1 MRIALAFL
9 GLLAVSCLLQA
20 QAPSGAL
27 FDNYGTFPAAYQQP
41 AAGLNSPY
49 HWEVELGGQANF
61 ENNYVFIRWAA
72 GFWLLNRVRS
82 ANVLG
87 VVSGTQKWIVG
98 SKVYDFDYFDDDA
111 TRFLRF
117 EGSISG
123 PAISFR
129 LGANWRIGAF
139 HRIRLAGDAR
149 DIDNQFSFDNYDQ
162 LPEGDRIQVQA
173 SSLQGVAWQE
183 AGLNLARSFATDGGQ
198 VGIGINARYINP
210 LSGAQMITSG
220 QTTVTKINRG
230 SVGLEGADVQ
240 LGLSGDLLEN
250 NPGAA
255 PGYGWGLDVG
265 FTYSHGYV
273 GRGSNK
279 PLWTIGAALLDVG
292 QITFNNSAETHRF
305 ASEADRSLIGE
316 NYEFAGEGLEQLPQV
331 LDQLNRDF
339 YPVSGPNSSLIG
351 SGFQIGLPTR
361 ASLSFSYQATEE
373 IGFDARVLVGV
384 PLMANSIRGG
394 QVASVNMRYTKWWYG
409 FGTSLHLHEFQ
420 RPNLGLYVRVG
431 PLYFGSDRVIDT
443 FIGRSQLAAGDFYAG
458 LRFHAFKEK
467 VARSPKRSRSRYNDC
482 YEF

>member
-1 MRIALAFL
+1 MRIALAFS
-9 GLLAVSCLLQA
+9 GLLAISCLLQA
-20 QAPSGAL
+20 QAPAGAL

-111 TRFLRF
+111 SRFLRF

-139 HRIRLAGDAR
+139 HRIRLVGDAR
-149 DIDNQFSFDNYDQ
+149 DVDNQFSFDDYDQ
-162 LPEGDRIQVQA
+162 LPEGDRIQVQS
-173 SSLQGVAWQE
+173 SSLQGAAWQE

-210 LSGAQMITSG
+210 LSGAQLITSG

-230 SVGLEGADVQ
+230 SVGLEDADVQ
-240 LGLSGDLLEN
+240 LGLSGDLLTN

-273 GRGSNK
+273 SRGSNK
-279 PLWTIGAALLDVG
+279 PLWTFGAALLDIG

-305 ASEADRSLIGE
+305 ASEADRTLVGE
-316 NYEFAGEGLEQLPQV
+316 NYEFAGDGLEQLPQV

-339 YPVSGPNSSLIG
+339 YPASAPNSSLIG
-351 SGFQIGLPTR
+351 SSFQIGLPTR

-373 IGFDARVLVGV
+373 LGFDARVLVGV
-384 PLMANSIRGG
+384 PIMANSLRGG

-409 FGTSLHLHEFQ
+409 AGASLHLHEFQ

-431 PLYFGSDRVIDT
+431 PLYFGSDRVVDT
-443 FIGRSQLAAGDFYAG
+443 LIGRSQLAAGDFYAG

-467 VARSPKRSRSRYNDC
+467 AVRNPKRSRSRYNEC
-482 YEF
+482 YKF